1 MVLLKR
7 FLVSSIF
14 IYLLGCNLPERNCL
28 DYKNGDFEFSTLI
41 NGEVITSKFSRRDS
55 IEIEYFENKID
66 TSFVSWVSDCEFIL
80 RKKNPVSSTEK
91 KAVNM
96 KILSTSRN
104 GYVFEFSIVG
114 DKKNIFRGEAV
125 RINPKR
131 TDFKRKPF
139 KN

>member
-7 FLVSSIF
+7 FLVNSIF

-28 DYKNGDFEFSTLI
+28 DYKNGDFEFSTVI
-41 NGEVITSKFSRRDS
+41 NGEVTTSKFSRRDS

-66 TSFVSWVSDCEFIL
+66 TSFVNWVSDCEFIL
-80 RKKNPVSSTEK
+80 RKKNPATSADK

-96 KILSTSRN
+96 KILSTSEN

-114 DKKNIFRGEAV
+114 DKKNIFRGEAIK
-125 RINPKR
+125 IN
-131 TDFKRKPF
+131 
-139 KN
+139 

>member
-28 DYKNGDFEFSTLI
+28 DYKNGDFEFSTTI
-41 NGEVITSKFSRRDS
+41 NNEVITSKFSRRDS

-80 RKKNPVSSTEK
+80 RKKNPATSTDK

-96 KILSTSRN
+96 KILSTSEN

-114 DKKNIFRGEAV
+114 DKKNIFRGEA
-125 RINPKR
+125 IKLN
-131 TDFKRKPF
+131 
-139 KN
+139 

>member
-7 FLVSSIF
+7 FLVSSLF
-14 IYLLGCNLPERNCL
+14 VCLLGCNLPERNCS
-28 DYKNGDFEFSTLI
+28 DYKNGDFEFSTTI
-41 NGEVITSKFSRRDS
+41 NNEVITSKFSRRDS

-80 RKKNPVSSTEK
+80 RKKNPATPTDK

-96 KILSTSRN
+96 KILSTSEN

-114 DKKNIFRGEAV
+114 DKKNIFRGEA
-125 RINPKR
+125 IKL
-131 TDFKRKPF
+131 T
-139 KN
+139 KNQN

>member
-28 DYKNGDFEFSTLI
+28 DYKNGDFEFSTVI
-41 NGEVITSKFSRRDS
+41 NGEVTTSKFSRRDS

-66 TSFVSWVSDCEFIL
+66 TSFVNWVSDCEFIL
-80 RKKNPVSSTEK
+80 RKKNPTTSADK

-96 KILSTSRN
+96 KILSTSKD

-114 DKKNIFRGEAV
+114 DKKNVFRGEAIK
-125 RINPKR
+125 IN
-131 TDFKRKPF
+131 
-139 KN
+139 

>member
-7 FLVSSIF
+7 FLASSLF
-14 IYLLGCNLPERNCL
+14 VCLLGCNLPERNCS
-28 DYKNGDFEFSTLI
+28 DYKNGDFEFSTTI
-41 NGEVITSKFSRRDS
+41 NNEVITSKFSRRDS

-66 TSFVSWVSDCEFIL
+66 TSFVIWVSDCEFIL
-80 RKKNPVSSTEK
+80 RKKNPATSTDK

-96 KILSTSRN
+96 KILSTSEN

-125 RINPKR
+125 KLN
-131 TDFKRKPF
+131 
-139 KN
+139 

>member
-7 FLVSSIF
+7 FLASSLF
-14 IYLLGCNLPERNCL
+14 VCLLGCNLPERNCS
-28 DYKNGDFEFSTLI
+28 DYKIGDFEFSTTI
-41 NGEVITSKFSRRDS
+41 NNEVITSKFSRRDS

-80 RKKNPVSSTEK
+80 RKKNPATSADK

-96 KILSTSRN
+96 KILSTSKN

-125 RINPKR
+125 KIN
-131 TDFKRKPF
+131 
-139 KN
+139 

>member
-7 FLVSSIF
+7 FLVNSLF

-28 DYKNGDFEFSTLI
+28 DYKNGDFEFSTII
-41 NGEVITSKFSRRDS
+41 NNEVITSKFSRRDS

-66 TSFVSWVSDCEFIL
+66 TSFVGWVSDCEFIL
-80 RKKNPVSSTEK
+80 RKKNPTSSTDK

-96 KILSTSRN
+96 KILSTSQN

-114 DKKNIFRGEAV
+114 DKKNIFRGKA
-125 RINPKR
+125 IKLN
-131 TDFKRKPF
+131 
-139 KN
+139 

>member
-7 FLVSSIF
+7 FLVSSLF
-14 IYLLGCNLPERNCL
+14 IYLLGCNIPERNCL
-28 DYKNGDFEFSTLI
+28 DYKNGDFEFSTII
-41 NGEVITSKFSRRDS
+41 NNEVITSKFSRRDS

-80 RKKNPVSSTEK
+80 RKKNPTSSTDK

-96 KILSTSRN
+96 KILSTSKN

-114 DKKNIFRGEAV
+114 DKKNIFRGKA
-125 RINPKR
+125 IKLN
-131 TDFKRKPF
+131 
-139 KN
+139 

>member
-66 TSFVSWVSDCEFIL
+66 TSFVNWVSDCEFIL
-80 RKKNPVSSTEK
+80 RKKNPATSSDK

-96 KILSTSRN
+96 KILSTSEN
-104 GYVFEFSIVG
+104 GYIFEFSIVG
-114 DKKNIFRGEAV
+114 DKKNIFRGEAIK
-125 RINPKR
+125 IN
-131 TDFKRKPF
+131 
-139 KN
+139 

>member
-28 DYKNGDFEFSTLI
+28 DYKNGDFEFSTVI
-41 NGEVITSKFSRRDS
+41 NDQAITSKFSRRDS

-80 RKKNPVSSTEK
+80 RKKNPTTSADK

-96 KILSTSRN
+96 KILSTSKD

-114 DKKNIFRGEAV
+114 DKKNVFRGEAIK
-125 RINPKR
+125 IN
-131 TDFKRKPF
+131 
-139 KN
+139 

>member
-7 FLVSSIF
+7 FLVNSIF

-28 DYKNGDFEFSTLI
+28 DYKNGDFEFSTVI
-41 NGEVITSKFSRRDS
+41 NDEVITSKFSRTDS

-80 RKKNPVSSTEK
+80 RKKNPATSTDK

-96 KILSTSRN
+96 KILSTSDN

-114 DKKNIFRGEAV
+114 DKKNVFRGEAIK
-125 RINPKR
+125 IN
-131 TDFKRKPF
+131 
-139 KN
+139 

>member
-28 DYKNGDFEFSTLI
+28 DYKNGDFEFSTVI
-41 NGEVITSKFSRRDS
+41 NGEVTTSKFSRRDS

-66 TSFVSWVSDCEFIL
+66 TSFVNWVSDCEFIL
-80 RKKNPVSSTEK
+80 RKKNPTTSADK

-96 KILSTSRN
+96 KILSTSKD

-114 DKKNIFRGEAV
+114 DKKNIFRGEAIK
-125 RINPKR
+125 IN
-131 TDFKRKPF
+131 
-139 KN
+139 

>member
-28 DYKNGDFEFSTLI
+28 DYKNGDFEFSTVI
-41 NGEVITSKFSRRDS
+41 NGEVTTSKFSRRDS

-66 TSFVSWVSDCEFIL
+66 TSFVNWVSDCEFIL
-80 RKKNPVSSTEK
+80 RKKNPTTSADK

-96 KILSTSRN
+96 KILSTSKN

-114 DKKNIFRGEAV
+114 DKKNIFRGEAIK
-125 RINPKR
+125 IN
-131 TDFKRKPF
+131 
-139 KN
+139 

>member
-7 FLVSSIF
+7 FLVNSLF

-28 DYKNGDFEFSTLI
+28 DYKNGDFEFSTII
-41 NGEVITSKFSRRDS
+41 NNEVITSKFSRRDS

-80 RKKNPVSSTEK
+80 RKKNPTSSTDK

-96 KILSTSRN
+96 KILSTSKN

-114 DKKNIFRGEAV
+114 DKKNIFRGKA
-125 RINPKR
+125 IKLN
-131 TDFKRKPF
+131 
-139 KN
+139 

>member
-7 FLVSSIF
+7 FLVNSLF

-28 DYKNGDFEFSTLI
+28 DYKNGDFEFSTII
-41 NGEVITSKFSRRDS
+41 NNDVITSKFSRRDS

-80 RKKNPVSSTEK
+80 RKKNPTSSTDK

-96 KILSTSRN
+96 KILSTSKN

-114 DKKNIFRGEAV
+114 DKKNIFRGKA
-125 RINPKR
+125 IKLN
-131 TDFKRKPF
+131 
-139 KN
+139 

>member
-14 IYLLGCNLPERNCL
+14 IHLLGCNLPERNCL
-28 DYKNGDFEFSTLI
+28 DYKNGDFEFSTEV

-66 TSFVSWVSDCEFIL
+66 TSFVNWVSDCEFIL
-80 RKKNPVSSTEK
+80 RKINPATSSDK

-96 KILSTSRN
+96 KILSTSKD

-114 DKKNIFRGEAV
+114 DKKNVFRGEAIK
-125 RINPKR
+125 IN
-131 TDFKRKPF
+131 
-139 KN
+139 

>member
-7 FLVSSIF
+7 FLVSSLF
-14 IYLLGCNLPERNCL
+14 VYLLGCNFPERNCS
-28 DYKNGDFEFSTLI
+28 DYKNGDFEFSTTI
-41 NGEVITSKFSRRDS
+41 NNENITSKFSRRDS

-80 RKKNPVSSTEK
+80 RKKNPATSADK

-96 KILSTSRN
+96 KILSTSEN

-114 DKKNIFRGEAV
+114 DKKNLFRGEAIK
-125 RINPKR
+125 IN
-131 TDFKRKPF
+131 
-139 KN
+139 

>member
-7 FLVSSIF
+7 FLVSSLF
-14 IYLLGCNLPERNCL
+14 IYLLGCNIPERNCL
-28 DYKNGDFEFSTLI
+28 DYKNGDFEFSTVI
-41 NGEVITSKFSRRDS
+41 NNEVITSKFSRRDS

-80 RKKNPVSSTEK
+80 RKKNPTSSTDK

-96 KILSTSRN
+96 KILSTSKN

-114 DKKNIFRGEAV
+114 DKKNIFRGKA
-125 RINPKR
+125 IKLN
-131 TDFKRKPF
+131 
-139 KN
+139 

>member
-7 FLVSSIF
+7 FLVSSIV
-14 IYLLGCNLPERNCL
+14 IYLLGCNLPERNCS
-28 DYKNGDFEFSTLI
+28 DYKNGDFEFSTTI
-41 NGEVITSKFSRRDS
+41 NNEVITSKFSRRDS

-80 RKKNPVSSTEK
+80 RKKNPATSTDK

-96 KILSTSRN
+96 KILSTSEN

-114 DKKNIFRGEAV
+114 DKKNIFRGEA
-125 RINPKR
+125 IKLN
-131 TDFKRKPF
+131 
-139 KN
+139 

>member
-7 FLVSSIF
+7 FLVSSLF
-14 IYLLGCNLPERNCL
+14 VCLLGCNLPERNCS
-28 DYKNGDFEFSTLI
+28 DYKNGDFEFSTTI
-41 NGEVITSKFSRRDS
+41 NKEVITSKFSRRDS

-80 RKKNPVSSTEK
+80 RKKNPATPTEK

-96 KILSTSRN
+96 KILSTSEN

-125 RINPKR
+125 KLN
-131 TDFKRKPF
+131 
-139 KN
+139 